1 MDWQQPA
8 ALVVVAAALFA
19 LIRRSLR
26 MRGKSCPGGCSCPD
40 KTTMPV
46 KPART
51 LEKSG
56 RVLYLKEDKGDL
68 S

>member
-8 ALVVVAAALFA
+8 ALVVVAVALIA

-26 MRGKSCPGGCSCPD
+26 MRGKSCPDGCSCPG
-40 KTTMPV
+40 KTTMPEEL
-46 KPART
+46 ART
-51 LEKSG
+51 LEKTG